1 VIGSVV
7 ARNVFL
13 NGLGQGLPL
22 LAGIVAIPLIISALG
37 TGRFGIL
44 ALAWILLG
52 YFGLFDL
59 GMSRAATKFGAE
71 ALARRQPE
79 RFAHIVWTVLLLQ
92 AGLGVVGGLVLA
104 AITPTL
110 AATIL
115 STSPLRDEMTQTLYV
130 MAIALPPTLMTLAAR
145 AALES
150 GQRFDLVNLVN
161 LPLGVLSYVLP
172 AIGAVMGLS
181 VPGIVVLLLIARAV
195 SAISYL
201 ALAMRT
207 FPILR
212 QLALAWQG
220 SIARALLTYGGWVTL
235 TSVAGPVLTY
245 ADRFLAGAIVGIT
258 SLAYY
263 AAPFDVVTR
272 LWIIPGALVLAL
284 FPAFSAGSVQDRDRL
299 TRLYARA
306 VKFLL
311 LVLGAFVLLVLEF
324 GDEFLL
330 IWLGP
335 DFAAQSA
342 LLLRILAVG
351 VLTNSL
357 ALVAAAFLQGIGRPD
372 IQAKLLVAQVIPYVA
387 LAWLLITQLGLVGA
401 AIAWTLRVTVEG
413 GFLFVAVARSVPL
426 TTPSYRREGVIRS
439 AAVLAVFGV
448 VATVAQLAVGPP
460 PAWRAAVVGL
470 AIVGF
475 AACSWLYAL
484 DAGDRKLVQVV
495 LRGFVGARE
504 GS

>member
-1 VIGSVV
+1 V
-7 ARNVFL
+7 
-13 NGLGQGLPL
+13 
-22 LAGIVAIPLIISALG
+22 
-37 TGRFGIL
+37 
-44 ALAWILLG
+44 
-52 YFGLFDL
+52 
-59 GMSRAATKFGAE
+59 
-71 ALARRQPE
+71 
-79 RFAHIVWTVLLLQ
+79 
-92 AGLGVVGGLVLA
+92 
-104 AITPTL
+104 
-110 AATIL
+110 
-115 STSPLRDEMTQTLYV
+115 
-130 MAIALPPTLMTLAAR
+130 
-145 AALES
+145 
-150 GQRFDLVNLVN
+150 
-161 LPLGVLSYVLP
+161 
-172 AIGAVMGLS
+172 
-181 VPGIVVLLLIARAV
+181 
-195 SAISYL
+195 
-201 ALAMRT
+201 
-207 FPILR
+207 
-212 QLALAWQG
+212 LAWQG

-439 AAVLAVFGV
+439 AAVLAVFGA